1 MQKLTLKFILLFSK
15 LWTSIGID
23 VAQLRIIIET
33 KLTIDDR
40 RPLASFTKNQNK
52 KPAKNSTWFQ
62 FFIFSLMGLMFLS
75 FVIIIPDKFLA
86 TSLFLTFILSILSLS
101 LITDFSTILLDNKDQ
116 YIILPR
122 PVNDKTVAFSRILY
136 MLIKISTQLLPITL
150 PALIYVFI
158 SWNIFAASMFLI
170 QIVIAAL
177 IAVFFVNIFYSLC
190 LRFLSIQKF
199 KDTISYIQ
207 IFFSIFIFLGYQ
219 IGPRVMQSFTEGEN
233 SIYHLKLLWISPG
246 TWIASFQA
254 MLVKDFSGLTLIFAS
269 LSIILLIVAILGS
282 SQLFS
287 KDFNN
292 KIAQLAIGDS
302 PVKKEEL
309 SQEGKISFYK
319 KIEKI
324 FTNTPLEKAGF
335 SIIWLITSRSREF
348 KMQLYPTMAYLPIYF
363 IFLFLQGKNNTL
375 AEQIDRVNTSGLYI
389 MIFYLSLFTVLTVFQ
404 LITKS
409 EKYKAAWIY
418 YAAPI
423 QQTGELMSGV
433 LKSAFL
439 KYFVPFNLIFLI
451 ICVPLFGAHVTNDIL
466 LATAIGGIE
475 SVLVM
480 LFLVK
485 SFPFSQSIENGKSRT
500 IINLFILGLLALVG
514 YLHIVIHEYEIIIWV
529 ITIIAWIIFLIMIK
543 YLKKE
548 NWKSLAFDDN

>member
-15 LWTSIGID
+15 LWANMGID
-23 VAQLRIIIET
+23 VSQLKLIIET

-40 RPLASFTKNQNK
+40 RPFASFTKNQNK
-52 KPAKNSTWFQ
+52 KPSKYSTWFQ
-62 FFIFSLMGLMFLS
+62 FFIFVLMGFMFLS
-75 FVIIIPDKFLA
+75 FVIVIPDRFLA
-86 TSLFLTFILSILSLS
+86 TALFLTLILSMLSLS
-101 LITDFSTILLDNKDQ
+101 LITDFSPILLDNKDQ

-122 PVNDKTVAFSRILY
+122 PVNDKTLAFSRVLY
-136 MLIKISTQLLPITL
+136 MLIKLSTQLFAISL

-158 SWNIFAASMFLI
+158 SWNIIPAFTFLI
-170 QIVIAAL
+170 QLIITTL

-199 KDTISYIQ
+199 KDVISYIQ

-219 IGPRVMQSFTEGEN
+219 IGPRVMESVLEGEN
-233 SIYHLKLLWISPG
+233 QVHHLKLLWLSPG

-254 MLVKDFSGLTLIFAS
+254 LWVQDFSIMTICFSL
-269 LSIILLIVAILGS
+269 LSILLLIIAISGS

-287 KDFNN
+287 KDFNA
-292 KIAQLAIGDS
+292 KIAQLAGGDN
-302 PVKKEEL
+302 PIEKKEKLNAE
-309 SQEGKISFYK
+309 KTPFYK
-319 KIEKI
+319 TIQKIV
-324 FTNTPLEKAGF
+324 TRTPLEKAGF
-335 SIIWLITSRSREF
+335 SIIWLITARSREF

-363 IFLFLQGKNNTL
+363 IFLFLQVKNSSMT
-375 AEQIDRVNTSGLYI
+375 EKIDRVNSAGLYI
-389 MIFYLSLFTVLTVFQ
+389 MLFYLSLLTVLTVFQ

-433 LKSAFL
+433 LKAAFL
-439 KYFVPFNLIFLI
+439 KYFIPFNLLFFI
-451 ICVPLFGAHVTNDIL
+451 ICVPLFGAHVINDIL
-466 LATAIGGIE
+466 FATAIGGIE
-475 SVLVM
+475 CVLII
-480 LFLVK
+480 LFLIK
-485 SFPFSQSIENGKSRT
+485 SFPFSQATEQGKSRVW
-500 IINLFILGLLALVG
+500 INLFVLGLLALIG
-514 YLHIVIHEYEIIIWV
+514 YLHIVIHKYEIVIWV
-529 ITIIAWIIFLIMIK
+529 MTILAWLVFLIMIK

>member
-15 LWTSIGID
+15 LWTNMGID
-23 VAQLRIIIET
+23 VAQLKIIIET
-33 KLTIDDR
+33 KLIIDDR

-52 KPAKNSTWFQ
+52 KPSKYSTWFQ
-62 FFIFSLMGLMFLS
+62 FFIFLLMGLMFLA
-75 FVIIIPDKFLA
+75 FVIVIPDKFLA
-86 TSLFLTFILSILSLS
+86 TSLFLTLILSMLSLS

-116 YIILPR
+116 YIILPI
-122 PVNDKTVAFSRILY
+122 PVNDKTVAFSRVLY
-136 MLIKISTQLLPITL
+136 MLIKISTQLMAMSLPG
-150 PALIYVFI
+150 LIFVFT
-158 SWNIFAASMFLI
+158 SWSILAAFTFLI
-170 QIVIAAL
+170 QLILVTL

-199 KDTISYIQ
+199 KDVINYIQ

-219 IGPRVMQSFTEGEN
+219 IGPRVMQSFTEGQT
-233 SIYHLKLLWISPG
+233 SVHHIKLLWLSPG

-254 MLVKDFSGLTLIFAS
+254 LLVQDFSTLTLSFSA
-269 LSIILLIVAILGS
+269 LSICLLIIAISGS

-287 KDFNN
+287 KDFNS
-292 KIAQLAIGDS
+292 KIAQLAGGDN
-302 PVKKEEL
+302 PVEKK
-309 SQEGKISFYK
+309 QQYPEGKVPLYK

-324 FTNTPLEKAGF
+324 VTNSPLEKAGF
-335 SIIWLITSRSREF
+335 SIIWLITARSREF

-363 IFLFLQGKNNTL
+363 IFLFLQGKNDTF
-375 AEQIDRVNTSGLYI
+375 AERIDNVNTSGLYI

-439 KYFVPFNLIFLI
+439 KYFIPFNLIFLI

-466 LATAIGGIE
+466 LATAVGGIE

-485 SFPFSQSIENGKSRT
+485 SYPFSQAAENGKSRVL
-500 IINLFILGLLALVG
+500 INLLVLGLLAIVG
-514 YLHIVIHEYEIIIWV
+514 YLHIVIHQYETIIWA
-529 ITIIAWIIFLIMIK
+529 IAIIAWIVFLIMIK

>member
-23 VAQLRIIIET
+23 VAQLKIIIET

-40 RPLASFTKNQNK
+40 RPLASFTKKQNK
-52 KPAKNSTWFQ
+52 KPSKNSTWFQ
-62 FFIFSLMGLMFLS
+62 FLIFSLMGLMFLS

-86 TSLFLTFILSILSLS
+86 TSLFLTLILSMLSLS

-136 MLIKISTQLLPITL
+136 MLIKISTQLLPMSL

-158 SWNIFAASMFLI
+158 SWEIFAALMFLV
-170 QIVIAAL
+170 QIIIAAV

-233 SIYHLKLLWISPG
+233 SIHHLKLLWISPG

-254 MLVKDFSGLTLIFAS
+254 ILVKDFSILILIFS
-269 LSIILLIVAILGS
+269 VLSIVLLIIAILGS

-287 KDFNN
+287 KDFNS
-292 KIAQLAIGDS
+292 KIAQLAVGDN
-302 PVKKEEL
+302 PVKKRQF
-309 SQEGKISFYK
+309 QEGRISFYK

-363 IFLFLQGKNNTL
+363 IFLFLQGKNGTL
-375 AEQIDRVNTSGLYI
+375 TAQIDRVNTSGLYI

-409 EKYKAAWIY
+409 EKYKAAWIF

-433 LKSAFL
+433 LKAAFL
-439 KYFVPFNLIFLI
+439 KYFIPFNLIFLI

-485 SFPFSQSIENGKSRT
+485 SFPFSQSVENGKSRT

-529 ITIIAWIIFLIMIK
+529 ITILAWIIFLVMIK
-543 YLKKE
+543 YLKRE

>member
-15 LWTSIGID
+15 LWTSMGID
-23 VAQLRIIIET
+23 VAQLKIIIGT

-52 KPAKNSTWFQ
+52 KPSTYSTWFQ
-62 FFIFSLMGLMFLS
+62 FFIFLLMGLMFLA
-75 FVIIIPDKFLA
+75 FVIVIPDKFLA
-86 TSLFLTFILSILSLS
+86 TSLFLTLILSMLSLS
-101 LITDFSTILLDNKDQ
+101 LITDFSTILLDSKDQ

-136 MLIKISTQLLPITL
+136 MLIKISTQLMAMSLPG
-150 PALIYVFI
+150 LIFVFI
-158 SWNIFAASMFLI
+158 SWGILAAFTFLI
-170 QIVIAAL
+170 QLIIATL

-199 KDTISYIQ
+199 KDVINYIQ

-219 IGPRVMQSFTEGEN
+219 IGPRVMESFTEGQTSVHN
-233 SIYHLKLLWISPG
+233 LKLLWLSPG

-254 MLVKDFSGLTLIFAS
+254 LLVQDFSILTLSFSA
-269 LSIILLIVAILGS
+269 LSISLLVIAISGS

-287 KDFNN
+287 KDFNS
-292 KIAQLAIGDS
+292 KIAQLAGGDT
-302 PVKKEEL
+302 PVEKKKQYPKGQIPL
-309 SQEGKISFYK
+309 YK

-324 FTNTPLEKAGF
+324 VTNSPLEKAGF
-335 SIIWLITSRSREF
+335 SIIWLITARSREF

-363 IFLFLQGKNNTL
+363 IFLFMQGKNDTL
-375 AEQIDRVNTSGLYI
+375 AERIDKVNGSGLYI

-439 KYFVPFNLIFLI
+439 KYFIPFNLIFLI

-485 SFPFSQSIENGKSRT
+485 SYPFSQSAENGKSR
-500 IINLFILGLLALVG
+500 IMINLLVLGLLALVG
-514 YLHIVIHEYEIIIWV
+514 YLHIVIHQYEMIIWIAAV
-529 ITIIAWIIFLIMIK
+529 IAWIVFLIMLK